1 MELYY
6 ILKSKLNF
14 KLLQSVV
21 EGGSIKVGGYNYI
34 QLNSKPRGRS
44 IKQRLLGQDSGDTII
59 IYN

>member
-14 KLLQSVV
+14 KLLQTVV
-21 EGGSIKVGGYNYI
+21 DGGSIRLGGYNYI
-34 QLNSKPRGRS
+34 QLSSKPRGRS
-44 IKQRLLGQDSGDTII
+44 IKQRLVGQDSGDTFI

>member
-21 EGGSIKVGGYNYI
+21 EGGSIKLRGYTYI
-34 QLNSKPRGRS
+34 QLSSKPRGRS
-44 IKQRLLGQDSGDTII
+44 IKQRLVGQDSGDTFI

>member
-14 KLLQSVV
+14 KLRQTVV
-21 EGGSIKVGGYNYI
+21 DGGSIRLGGYNYI
-34 QLNSKPRGRS
+34 QLSSKPRGRS
-44 IKQRLLGQDSGDTII
+44 IKQRLVGQDSGDTLI

>member
-21 EGGSIKVGGYNYI
+21 EGGSIKLGGYTYI
-34 QLNSKPRGRS
+34 QLSSKPRGRS
-44 IKQRLLGQDSGDTII
+44 IKQRLVGQDSGDTLI

>member
-14 KLLQSVV
+14 RLLQSVV
-21 EGGSIKVGGYNYI
+21 DGGSIKLGGYNYI
-34 QLNSKPRGRS
+34 QLSSKPRGRS
-44 IKQRLLGQDSGDTII
+44 IKHNLIGQDSGDRFI